1 MTVAMIL
8 SAGLGTRLRP
18 LTDELPKPL
27 VPVGDKPA
35 IRQIQDAL
43 AAAGLA
49 RQVVNTHHRAA
60 HFSSDVLLPDTVVV
74 TEPRILGTAG
84 GIANARAS
92 FDGGPVLVWN
102 GDILA
107 PIDVSA
113 ALARLAD
120 ADHPDAVWIVAP
132 RPPGQVPG
140 TVGIDAEGR
149 VCRVRSFRFGEE
161 RSSGDFL
168 GVSALS
174 PRLVAALPVEGC
186 LVGDVIGPR
195 LEELRV
201 ATVLHEGPWDDLG
214 SPAAYLAA
222 NQRWLRERGLVRYL
236 GPGARAPEGT
246 TGIVGAGAV
255 LTGAPAVDVVCWPN
269 AEAHDVPARTIV
281 TSGGLRVTVA

>member
-35 IRQIQDAL
+35 IRHIQDAL
-43 AAAGLA
+43 AAAGL
-49 RQVVNTHHRAA
+49 RQQIVNTHHRAA
-60 HFSSDVLLPDTVVV
+60 AFSADVLLPGTVVV
-74 TEPRILGTAG
+74 TEPSILGTSG
-84 GIANARAS
+84 GVANARAS

-113 ALARLAD
+113 ALARLAA

-132 RPPGQVPG
+132 RPVGQG
-140 TVGIDAEGR
+140 TVGLDADGH
-149 VCRVRSFRFGEE
+149 VCRVRTFRRGEE
-161 RSSGDFL
+161 HASGDFL

-174 PRLVAALPVEGC
+174 PQVVAALPGEGC
-186 LVGDVIGPR
+186 LVGDVFGPR
-195 LEELRV
+195 LAELRV
-201 ATVLHEGPWDDLG
+201 ATVLHAGAWDDLG

-222 NQRWLRERGLVRYL
+222 NQRWLRERGLSRYL
-236 GPGARAPEGT
+236 GPGAQAPEGT

-255 LTGAPAVDVVCWPN
+255 LTGKPALDVVCWPH
-269 AEAHDVPARTIV
+269 ARADEVPPRTVV
-281 TSGGLRVTVA
+281 TTAGLRVTVA